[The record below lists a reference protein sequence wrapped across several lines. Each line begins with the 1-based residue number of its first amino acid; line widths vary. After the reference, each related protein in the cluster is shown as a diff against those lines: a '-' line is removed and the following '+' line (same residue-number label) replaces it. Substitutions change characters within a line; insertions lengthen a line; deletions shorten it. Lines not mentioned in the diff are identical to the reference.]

1 MAALIWSHSMLE
13 SFLIRVDLSCL
24 RVFLACSVYQL
35 GNNMDYRGHASMIV
49 RCIYASQI
57 HDPDPHHQSVTHQ
70 PTRPPVTPAPSMQ
83 LTLSTPQDA
92 AAFIATLSQGLIQP
106 ASHASSSPLEPSAA
120 VNLLK
125 TSNESAQG
133 RSNHTEGVGEAQ
145 VSDVLARGHVT
156 DLDAHYWPQGWVL
169 REKKGPDDFEWN
181 ENKWVWSSN
190 GFSNRKGVRTETR
203 ICMGVMRCRKCGHW
217 LRPFTTKPK
226 RLEQLH
232 HTPCLNAQCKAIG
245 AVDHIQ
251 CDAAVYI
258 YEAQHDGQR
267 FKVWEH
273 SGMHVHVRPPRE
285 KMTRWEESAVDEQV
299 LRRPGASVHQLRT
312 GDATPGSV
320 PLANINPRLADPRAA
335 RNAVEKSKARLG
347 LTSGGSKGGRAVL
360 RELGG
365 LNNKLGMR
373 FIIESSF
380 SGPTYFTLESPFMLN
395 VIRDSVQDWIVQ
407 DDSGSDAGRHS
418 FCTDGDH
425 SFFAGTGT
433 LLATCAFSTVIQQ
446 WVPVLYTW
454 IDALDTDH
462 HRPHFRRLNKHI
474 LDVSGEQ
481 FDPKYLTT
489 IMDFSQAQRSA
500 HAEEFVDA
508 MISRIAGWDWLSAAA
523 QKLERARFLEDAS
536 KYQQGCRVHFQ
547 RSVMRIKKDK
557 AIVPAHLQ
565 DTFET
570 SINTLLDTTSAEV
583 FTMTMQRL
591 RTDFPTILQ
600 GWISWWEQDH
610 IAAMIFPALQQGS
623 DVEFRH
629 SEIPQTS
636 NPIETQH
643 SLLHHATGKSH
654 QIPQGIKAL
663 FAHVN
668 QLKAQYD
675 AAKAGHY
682 NPSAPRSRSTRLPSM
697 RFNENDGRAPDTYE
711 ALVQAEPAP
720 SSLHDTHSGV
730 RASSSGPSTAR
741 RARSQSKRHTKAS
754 SKGVVRSQSTTQL
767 THIPKGSAKPA
778 ESFSCPDGVFPQSPS
793 NAIARRSLQFYTWN
807 KNSCFY
813 DTVLELLFHAFVL
826 WTPESRQR
834 FIQILGVD
842 HKDSPAILRTI
853 FFHYQTR
860 LAWILAPSRD
870 VTPHI
875 TFASIHRSIR
885 QAIETRWDIVTPS
898 NGYGSSLTWI
908 TLAIQEM
915 DDKQVSSM
923 FGVQHEA
930 LAVCSS
936 GHISYPSRS
945 PIVTRFALTNRDTK
959 VMNILRS
966 E

>member
-1 MAALIWSHSMLE
+1 MN
-13 SFLIRVDLSCL
+13 
-24 RVFLACSVYQL
+24 L
-35 GNNMDYRGHASMIV
+35 G
-49 RCIYASQI
+49 
-57 HDPDPHHQSVTHQ
+57 
-70 PTRPPVTPAPSMQ
+70 PSM
-83 LTLSTPQDA
+83 
-92 AAFIATLSQGLIQP
+92 G
-106 ASHASSSPLEPSAA
+106 
-120 VNLLK
+120 
-125 TSNESAQG
+125 SN
-133 RSNHTEGVGEAQ
+133 
-145 VSDVLARGHVT
+145 
-156 DLDAHYWPQGWVL
+156 AHYWPQGWVL

-190 GFSNRKGVRTETR
+190 GFSNRKG
-203 ICMGVMRCRKCGHW
+203 
-217 LRPFTTKPK
+217 
-226 RLEQLH
+226 
-232 HTPCLNAQCKAIG
+232 CKAIG

-258 YEAQHDGQR
+258 YEAQRDGQR

-273 SGMHVHVRPPRE
+273 S
-285 KMTRWEESAVDEQV
+285 
-299 LRRPGASVHQLRT
+299 
-312 GDATPGSV
+312 
-320 PLANINPRLADPRAA
+320 DPRAA

-380 SGPTYFTLESPFMLN
+380 SGPTYFTLESPFMLD

-407 DDSGSDAGRHS
+407 DDSGSDAGRHG

-508 MISRIAGWDWLSAAA
+508 VISRIAGWDWLSAAA

-591 RTDFPTILQ
+591 RTDFPTVLQ
-600 GWISWWEQDH
+600 GRISWWEQDH
-610 IAAMIFPALQQGS
+610 IAAMIFPALQQGP

-663 FAHVN
+663 S
-668 QLKAQYD
+668 QYD
-675 AAKAGHY
+675 AAKGTHLSTPY
-682 NPSAPRSRSTRLPSM
+682 FSIGPLQSFCTSVSLDSAPIHEIQRKRW
-697 RFNENDGRAPDTYE
+697 
-711 ALVQAEPAP
+711 AL
-720 SSLHDTHSGV
+720 
-730 RASSSGPSTAR
+730 
-741 RARSQSKRHTKAS
+741 
-754 SKGVVRSQSTTQL
+754 
-767 THIPKGSAKPA
+767 
-778 ESFSCPDGVFPQSPS
+778 
-793 NAIARRSLQFYTWN
+793 
-807 KNSCFY
+807 
-813 DTVLELLFHAFVL
+813 
-826 WTPESRQR
+826 
-834 FIQILGVD
+834 
-842 HKDSPAILRTI
+842 
-853 FFHYQTR
+853 
-860 LAWILAPSRD
+860 
-870 VTPHI
+870 
-875 TFASIHRSIR
+875 
-885 QAIETRWDIVTPS
+885 AIETCWDIVTPS

-915 DDKQVSSM
+915 DDEQVSSM

-936 GHISYPSRS
+936 GHISYPSHS

-966 E
+966 EVLMVVPETRNDTAAAYASKSAHSVTFPLHFSLSTASPLSVGQSSSSIGSFTSNSSLVDYQIVGRVLFHPKRGHYTAQVVLGNMTYDYDSMQGDGLLHHVGSATMVTTPTRCTGIVFYHRNSGEQTTFRTMSSIQASINAYNRNPIGPLDGGEVSDSDDLPSVHKLLQEPHTSRRPSHDTVQEFIEEAVNDPDTNGMRLLHSREPSDTSMSSIDDPRDGRMVVGCSRCEKWSHKDCIEEQFGLPDNIDDPKVLWLCPYCSNAPMWDNSMIIEIEEAQPERRGLQQVHSLRAETTHQDVDSCP